1 MENRTVETDIL
12 LEIAAGRMM
21 AATATRV
28 LKYTQKRLGMRLNWR
43 IRAFYSVH
51 IFGSMARLDVPTF
64 NDPVI
69 QQQLEDAFSTSGH
82 SSAAWDTITA
92 ASHISSLVLELT
104 SRLLVLIDVL
114 RNQRDGPL
122 LAFLCFGQSALQWS
136 SYRSLTSGRCS
147 LRFDS

>member
-1 MENRTVETDIL
+1 MEKRTVETDIL

-28 LKYTQKRLGMRLNWR
+28 LKYAQRRLGMRLNWR

-51 IFGSMARLDVPTF
+51 IFRSMARLDVPTF
-64 NDPVI
+64 NDPVV
-69 QQQLEDAFSTSGH
+69 QQQLEDAISSSGN

-92 ASHISSLVLELT
+92 ASHIASLALELA

-136 SYRSLTSGRCS
+136 SYRSHTRGKWQR
-147 LRFDS
+147 RYYF